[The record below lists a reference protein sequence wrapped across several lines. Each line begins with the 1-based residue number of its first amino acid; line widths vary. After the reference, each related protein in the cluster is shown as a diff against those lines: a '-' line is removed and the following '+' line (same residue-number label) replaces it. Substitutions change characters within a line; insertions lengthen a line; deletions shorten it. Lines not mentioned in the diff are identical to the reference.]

1 MYDAVVVG
9 ARCAGAAT
17 ALLLAR
23 RGYRVL
29 LLDRARFPSDTMSTL
44 YIHQPG
50 VARLARW
57 GVLDAITASGAPR
70 LDTVTYAVGDV
81 RLSSR
86 APAFEGV
93 DSAYGPRR
101 HVLDQA
107 LVDAAVAAGAE
118 FSDSSS
124 VRGLLTDGDAVTGV
138 RFRAPSG
145 AEVAAPAHLV
155 VGADGMRSAVADL
168 VGAPTE
174 VEDPR
179 LSCVYYSLWT
189 GIDTGFGFHER
200 TGRWIATI
208 PTHGGATVLATYFP
222 QDRFDEVRL
231 DPRAAHLDA
240 LATTAG
246 EVFEQLAGGEQVGRL
261 VGTGDQRNFFR
272 RAAGRGWA
280 LVGDAGHHR
289 DTITAQG
296 ISNAFLQ
303 AELLTEALGDGLRD
317 PGARAAGLRA
327 WAARRDEELV
337 ESYHGTLQLARLEV
351 TGARLEMLRAIAADP
366 DLTTGYFAV
375 VAGLMPMEDLL
386 TEELLDFI

>member
-9 ARCAGAAT
+9 ARCAGAST

-23 RGYRVL
+23 RGYQVL

-57 GVLDAITASGAPR
+57 GVLDAVIASGAPR
-70 LDTVTYAVGDV
+70 LDTITYTVDDV

-86 APAFEGV
+86 TFPFEGV
-93 DSAYGPRR
+93 DSSYGPRR

-118 FSDSSS
+118 FSDGSS
-124 VRGLLTDGDAVTGV
+124 VVGVLTDGDAVTGV

-145 AEVAAPAHLV
+145 AEVTAPARLV
-155 VGADGMRSAVADL
+155 VGADGMRSKVADL
-168 VGAPTE
+168 VGAPIE

-179 LSCVYYSLWT
+179 LSCVYYSCWVGL
-189 GIDTGFGFHER
+189 DTGFGFHER
-200 TGRWIATI
+200 TGHWIATI
-208 PTHGGATVLATYFP
+208 PTHENATIVATYFP
-222 QDRFDEVRL
+222 LDRFDEVRT

-240 LATTAG
+240 MATTAG
-246 EVFEQLAGGEQVGRL
+246 EVFEQLAGGEQLGRL
-261 VGTGDQRNFFR
+261 VGTGDQPNFFR
-272 RAAGRGWA
+272 QAAGPGWA

-303 AELLTEALGDGLRD
+303 AELLADALGDGLRD
-317 PGARAAGLRA
+317 PEFRAAGLRT
-327 WAARRDEELV
+327 WAARRDEELI
-337 ESYHGTLQLARLEV
+337 ESYYSTLQLARLEV
-351 TGARLEMLRAIAADP
+351 TEARLRMLRAIAASP
-366 DLTTGYFAV
+366 ELTADYFAV
-375 VAGLMPMEDLL
+375 VAGIMPIEDML
-386 TEELLDFI
+386 TPELLDFI